1 MTEKRPYIL
10 VTNDDGI
17 TAKGLRI
24 LIETAK
30 KFGDVLV
37 VAPDSHQSAKS
48 HSITQA
54 APIRFDKVI
63 EETGF
68 KEFSISGTPVDCVKL
83 ALHELSDRK
92 PDLILSG
99 INHGANT
106 SVSVLYSGTMAAAI
120 EGGLHNINSIG
131 FSVDNHSS
139 EADFSPVIPFMEKII
154 KEVIEKG
161 LPNGVSL
168 NVNFPDVTEIDVKG
182 IKTLRGANGVWGEK
196 FVPANDPHKR
206 NFVWITGK
214 LTNYDEGKDDTD
226 LYFIEKGY
234 ATVTPIKVDFN
245 NYDFLN
251 ELSEWEYNRS

>member
-1 MTEKRPYIL
+1 MNDKKPLIL

-30 KFGDVLV
+30 QFGNVLV
-37 VAPDSHQSAKS
+37 VAPDAPQSAKS

-54 APIRFDKVI
+54 APIRFIKVI
-63 EETGF
+63 EEKDFT
-68 KEFSISGTPVDCVKL
+68 EYSISGTPVDCIKL
-83 ALHELSDRK
+83 ALHELSDKK

-120 EGGLHNINSIG
+120 EGGLHNIKSIG

-139 EADFSPVIPFMEKII
+139 EADFSPVVPYMEKII
-154 KEVIEKG
+154 EEVLEKN
-161 LPNGVSL
+161 LPEGVSL
-168 NVNFPDVTEIDVKG
+168 NVNFPDVTKVDIKG
-182 IKTLRGANGVWGEK
+182 IKTMRGARGVWGEK
-196 FVPANDPHKR
+196 FVTANDPHKR

-214 LTNYDEGKDDTD
+214 LTNYDEGKEDTD
-226 LYFIEKGY
+226 LFYIEKGY
-234 ATVTPIKVDFN
+234 AVVTPIKVDFN
-245 NYDFLN
+245 NYSFLE
-251 ELSEWEYNRS
+251 ELSTWEFNIL

>member
-1 MTEKRPYIL
+1 MTNKRPYIL

-24 LIETAK
+24 LIDTAK

-37 VAPDSHQSAKS
+37 VAPDAPQSAKS

-54 APIRFDKVI
+54 APIRFIKVI
-63 EETGF
+63 EEEGF
-68 KEFSISGTPVDCVKL
+68 AEYSISGTPVDCVKL
-83 ALHELSDRK
+83 ALHELSDKK

-106 SVSVLYSGTMAAAI
+106 SISVLYSGTMAAAI
-120 EGGLHNINSIG
+120 EGGLHNIKSIG

-139 EADFSPVIPFMEKII
+139 EADFSPVIPYMEKII
-154 KEVIEKG
+154 AEVIEKE

-168 NVNFPDVTEIDVKG
+168 NVNFPDVTEVEVKG
-182 IKTLRGANGVWGEK
+182 IKTMRGANGVWGEK

-214 LTNYDEGKDDTD
+214 LTNYDEGKEDTD
-226 LYFIEKGY
+226 LFYIEKGY

-245 NYDFLN
+245 YINYLD
-251 ELSEWEYNRS
+251 ELSNWEFNKL

>member
-1 MTEKRPYIL
+1 MSEKRPYIL

-24 LIETAK
+24 LIDTAK

-54 APIRFDKVI
+54 APVRFDKVT
-63 EETGF
+63 EEKGF
-68 KEFSISGTPVDCVKL
+68 TEYSISGTPVDCVKL
-83 ALHELSDRK
+83 ALHELSERK

-139 EADFSPVIPFMEKII
+139 EADFSPVIPYMERII
-154 KEVIEKG
+154 EEVMQKN
-161 LPNGVSL
+161 LPGGVSL
-168 NVNFPDVTEIDVKG
+168 NVNFPDVTKIKVKG
-182 IKTLRGANGVWGEK
+182 IKTVRGASGVWGEK
-196 FVPANDPHKR
+196 FIPANDPHKR

-226 LYFIEKGY
+226 LFFIEKGF

-245 NYDFLN
+245 YYQFID
-251 ELSEWEYNRS
+251 ELSGWNFNKL

>member
-1 MTEKRPYIL
+1 MSEKRPYIL

-24 LIETAK
+24 LIDTAK
-30 KFGDVLV
+30 KFGDVIV

-54 APIRFDKVI
+54 APIRFDKVT
-63 EETGF
+63 ET
-68 KEFSISGTPVDCVKL
+68 KKITEFSISGTPVDCVKL
-83 ALHELSDRK
+83 ALHELSEKK

-120 EGGLHNINSIG
+120 EGGLHNISSIG
-131 FSVDNHSS
+131 FSVDNHSA

-161 LPNGVSL
+161 LPDGVSL
-168 NVNFPDVTEIDVKG
+168 NVNFPDVTKIEVKG
-182 IKTLRGANGVWGEK
+182 MKTIRGANGVWGEK
-196 FVPANDPHKR
+196 FIPANDPHKR

-214 LTNYDEGKDDTD
+214 LTNYDEGKNDTD
-226 LYFIEKGY
+226 LYYIERGY

-245 NYDFLN
+245 YYSYLK
-251 ELSEWEYNRS
+251 ELSEWDFNV